1 MKVQSILEFDRR
13 ERKMRQNYFALSFI
27 FLLGLAVLATGCP
40 PKTIYEVVMDERS
53 VGDLTKD
60 KEIEV
65 KVKTAFVDDETVE
78 ALDISVYSFY
88 GDVYLVGQKET
99 EAQEKRAV
107 EIAKK
112 TEAVKSVTTYILQK
126 KGEDED
132 SCGTTNSLEIT
143 AKVSAALI
151 GDEDIWST
159 NVEVQTVQ
167 CNVVLLGLVGSEEEI
182 EKSIVHAKGAEG
194 VRSVKSFL
202 VSVKA
207 RK

>member
-1 MKVQSILEFDRR
+1 
-13 ERKMRQNYFALSFI
+13 MRQNYSALYLI
-27 FLLGLAVLATGCP
+27 FLLGLTLLAAGCP
-40 PKTIYEVVMDERS
+40 PKTIYEIVLDERS

-60 KEIEV
+60 KEIEA
-65 KVKTAFVDDETVE
+65 KVKTAFADDETVD

-88 GDVYLVGQKET
+88 GDVYLVGQKQT
-99 EAQEKRAV
+99 EAQKKRAI

-112 TEAVKSVTTYILQK
+112 TEGVKSVTTYILQK

-167 CNVVLLGLVGSEEEI
+167 CNVVLLGLVGSEKEI
-182 EKSIVHAKGAEG
+182 EKSIVHAKGVEG

-202 VSVKA
+202 VAVKA
-207 RK
+207 GK

>member
-1 MKVQSILEFDRR
+1 
-13 ERKMRQNYFALSFI
+13 MRQNYFPFYLF
-27 FLLGLAVLATGCP
+27 FLLALALLTTGCP
-40 PKTIYEVVMDERS
+40 PKTIYEVAMDERS

-60 KEIEV
+60 KEIEA
-65 KVKTAFVDDETVE
+65 KVKSAFADDETVD

-88 GDVYLVGQKET
+88 GKVYLVGQKKT
-99 EAQEKRAV
+99 DAQKMRAI
-107 EIAKK
+107 EIAQK
-112 TEAVKSVTTYILQK
+112 TGGVKSVTTYILQK

-143 AKVSAALI
+143 AKVNAALI
-151 GDEDIWST
+151 GDGDIWST

-167 CNVVLLGLVGSEEEI
+167 CNVVLLGLVGSEKEI
-182 EKSIVHAKGAEG
+182 EKSIVHAKGVEG

-207 RK
+207 GK

>member
-1 MKVQSILEFDRR
+1 
-13 ERKMRQNYFALSFI
+13 MRQNYSALYLI
-27 FLLGLAVLATGCP
+27 FLLGLTLLAAGCP
-40 PKTIYEVVMDERS
+40 PKTIYEIALDERS

-60 KEIEV
+60 KEIEA
-65 KVKTAFVDDETVE
+65 KVKTAFADDETVD

-88 GDVYLVGQKET
+88 GDVYLVGQKQT
-99 EAQEKRAV
+99 EAQKKRAI
-107 EIAKK
+107 EISKK
-112 TEAVKSVTTYILQK
+112 TEGVKSVTTYILQK

-182 EKSIVHAKGAEG
+182 EKSIVHAKGVEG

-202 VSVKA
+202 VAVKA
-207 RK
+207 GK

>member
-1 MKVQSILEFDRR
+1 
-13 ERKMRQNYFALSFI
+13 MRQSYFALSFV
-27 FLLGLAVLATGCP
+27 FLLSLAVLATGCP
-40 PKTIYEVVMDERS
+40 VKTVYEGVMDERS
-53 VGDLTKD
+53 VGDLAED
-60 KEIEV
+60 KEIEA
-65 KVKTAFVDDETVE
+65 KIKTAFADDETVD

-99 EAQEKRAV
+99 EAQKKRAI
-107 EIAKK
+107 EISKK
-112 TEAVKSVTTYILQK
+112 TEGVKSVTTYILQK

-151 GDEDIWST
+151 GDKDIWST
-159 NVEVQTVQ
+159 NVEVKTVQ

-182 EKSIVHAKGAEG
+182 EKSIVHAKGVEG

>member
-1 MKVQSILEFDRR
+1 MRFQSNLEFDRR
-13 ERKMRQNYFALSFI
+13 EKKMRQNYSALYLI
-27 FLLGLAVLATGCP
+27 F
-40 PKTIYEVVMDERS
+40 YEVAMDERS

-60 KEIEV
+60 KEIEA
-65 KVKTAFVDDETVE
+65 KVKTSFADDETVD

-88 GDVYLVGQKET
+88 GDVYLVGQKQT
-99 EAQEKRAV
+99 EAQKKRAIV
-107 EIAKK
+107 
-112 TEAVKSVTTYILQK
+112 QK

-151 GDEDIWST
+151 GDKDIWST

-167 CNVVLLGLVGSEEEI
+167 CNVVLLGLVGSQKEI
-182 EKSIVHAKGAEG
+182 EKSIVHAKGVEG

-202 VSVKA
+202 VAVKA
-207 RK
+207 GK